1 MFAEVKE
8 LLTFIE
14 GDAYDG
20 KIIAEIKA
28 CALDLTTSAEI
39 VLPGEIDI
47 TRTHEAAT
55 TSEPERWVI
64 TDNSTITDELIIK
77 VIAVWCNKEI
87 GNPPNYDALQ
97 ASYNSLKGQLRL
109 SDKYTKYHPEEDPET
124 PEGAEGAEDE
134 ETPEGT
140 DEGAGA

>member
-1 MFAEVKE
+1 MFQEVKE

-14 GDAYDG
+14 GDDYDG

-39 VLPGEIDI
+39 VLPGVIDI

-55 TSEPERWVI
+55 TSEPEHWVI

-77 VIAVWCNKEI
+77 TFAVGCNKEI
-87 GNPPNYDALQ
+87 GNPPNYDNLQ
-97 ASYNSLKGQLRL
+97 AAYSSLKGQLRL
-109 SDKYTKYHPEEDPET
+109 SHKYTNYHPEET
-124 PEGAEGAEDE
+124 PEDDE
-134 ETPEGT
+134 EEAA
-140 DEGAGA
+140 EA